1 MKVAKNLK
9 PQASRIIQ
17 SNKGVR
23 QRVFATHNFLI
34 QRAYDLSCKTEIDY
48 IHKGNKKHS
57 TGIGMNNSAD
67 KQDVLITIGKHS
79 QTNWISKL
87 NAVANSNAPG
97 QCAEPHSLAKALEP
111 VHPTDKIMKVT
122 QGPAIFIKDY
132 YDYHLFRINNTEFKA
147 LKKDYPEHN
156 SFMKELYTISE
167 DLQEARVAVDNN
179 ITYKYEDI
187 MRELQQLDELEQQ
200 VEYDYRTFIN
210 ENYDEE

>member
-156 SFMKELYTISE
+156 SFMKELNKRKRMY
-167 DLQEARVAVDNN
+167 ARNAG
-179 ITYKYEDI
+179 K
-187 MRELQQLDELEQQ
+187 
-200 VEYDYRTFIN
+200 RTFAPDKKNGETYPPCATCQQWVPFLSEIN
-210 ENYDEE
+210 

>member
-132 YDYHLFRINNTEFKA
+132 YDYHLFRINNTEFNA

-156 SFMKELYTISE
+156 SFMKELNKRKRMY
-167 DLQEARVAVDNN
+167 ARNAG
-179 ITYKYEDI
+179 K
-187 MRELQQLDELEQQ
+187 
-200 VEYDYRTFIN
+200 RTFAPDKKKGETYPPCVTCQQWVPFLSEIN
-210 ENYDEE
+210 